1 MSIKTIS
8 FKEPIYTRRTAF
20 NHEYDIS
27 LNEITKNSNNN
38 AFSDQG
44 YTLALLDRL
53 NTYGRHEKMLFIHYQ
68 LTRSKT
74 PLRWLLDF
82 ERLVELNNWKSE
94 FEFINYRTEDLNTLK
109 EVISI
114 LFKDIEKGKYSSPDN
129 SIKEKQVNNE
139 TLFNTKDACAYLNIS
154 KSTFYKL
161 TSNKSIA
168 FYKPNGKNMYFK
180 KEALD
185 DYIKRH
191 KQISN
196 SDMETQTNNYLTKG
210 WKL

>member
-1 MSIKTIS
+1 MILKIIS
-8 FKEPIYTRRTAF
+8 FNEPIYTRRTAF
-20 NHEYDIS
+20 NHEYDIT
-27 LNEITKNSNNN
+27 LNDITKGSNNS
-38 AFSDQG
+38 AFSDEG
-44 YTLALLDRL
+44 YTLTLLNRL
-53 NTYGRHEKMLFIHYQ
+53 STYSRHEKMLFLHYQ

-94 FEFINYRTEDLNTLK
+94 FEFINCRTEDLNTLK
-109 EVISI
+109 EVIST
-114 LFKDIEKGKYSSPDN
+114 LFKDVENGKYTFPGN
-129 SIKEKQVNNE
+129 SIKEEQVNNE

-154 KSTFYKL
+154 KSTIYKL

-185 DYIKRH
+185 NYIKRH

-196 SDMETQTNNYLTKG
+196 SDIETQTNNYLTKG